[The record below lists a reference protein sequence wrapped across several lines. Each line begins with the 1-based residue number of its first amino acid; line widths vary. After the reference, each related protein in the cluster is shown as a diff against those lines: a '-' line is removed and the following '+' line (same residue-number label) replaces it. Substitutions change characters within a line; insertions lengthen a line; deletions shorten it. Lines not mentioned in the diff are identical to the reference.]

1 MSEAKE
7 RKIKR
12 KIRGIFEVLDVEA
25 VKQLLADDENEQQQ
39 YENER
44 NVQQQMKRKI
54 FN

>member
-7 RKIKR
+7 RKR
-12 KIRGIFEVLDVEA
+12 KIRGIFEEISIDDVE
-25 VKQLLADDENEQQQ
+25 QLLSDSDEQQQ

-44 NVQQQMKRKI
+44 NVQVEAQQLKRKI